1 MAAKSSSR
9 KSSVTRDNSNHSSL
23 GGLIPISS
31 PTPHSQDTQSNKQND
46 DIGVSNPNIYV
57 VQPFKQRSKP
67 KDLVYS
73 KKNAPNPGEN
83 LLNSTIELINHFT
96 VCYEAVKEQLQNE
109 QIKQTDHQ
117 STNNKSMVVGTRN
130 KNNKTNNQQRPAKQ
144 ARLRPLILHEDQY
157 EQRNNQQLFIGDSSG
172 MLSESE
178 TNDIDLSEIYN
189 EKLRLL
195 RKLKPEFFDY
205 EGNLISRKGSTS
217 QSLIES
223 SLKKSTMSSFRISQ
237 NPHLKKENDQETFLT
252 ELLKRGENEE
262 KCLSLVSTEQT
273 SSINEMMKDNYI
285 LKVIDIKTKKSRPNS
300 KCDSIKS
307 LSLSDK
313 ENLFLKKENTNN

>member
-1 MAAKSSSR
+1 
-9 KSSVTRDNSNHSSL
+9 
-23 GGLIPISS
+23 
-31 PTPHSQDTQSNKQND
+31 
-46 DIGVSNPNIYV
+46 
-57 VQPFKQRSKP
+57 
-67 KDLVYS
+67 
-73 KKNAPNPGEN
+73 
-83 LLNSTIELINHFT
+83 
-96 VCYEAVKEQLQNE
+96 
-109 QIKQTDHQ
+109 
-117 STNNKSMVVGTRN
+117 
-130 KNNKTNNQQRPAKQ
+130 
-144 ARLRPLILHEDQY
+144 
-157 EQRNNQQLFIGDSSG
+157 
-172 MLSESE
+172 
-178 TNDIDLSEIYN
+178 
-189 EKLRLL
+189 
-195 RKLKPEFFDY
+195 KPEFFDY

-273 SSINEMMKDNYI
+273 GSINEMMKDNYI

-313 ENLFLKKENTNN
+313 ENLFLKKENANN